1 MPIISASFV
10 PVTASTDTNQGAIDS
25 VAVPLKLGSGVIL
38 ASGTGV
44 PTIGGNVGDFYVRKD
59 PASDATYFYRCTVAG
74 TAGNATWA
82 AITGA

>member
-1 MPIISASFV
+1 MPTISVVASGLSAV
-10 PVTASTDTNQGAIDS
+10 SNTNAGTVQKSPSGIQ
-25 VAVPLKLGSGVIL
+25 LGSGSIL
-38 ASGTGV
+38 SSGTGV
-44 PTIGGNVGDFYVRKD
+44 PAIGGNIGDLYVRKD